1 MIDVFNSSGP
11 SSDHDYPGSDL
22 RPLSVALHILHDN
35 FTGCTAVQMKNGNI
49 LQLIL
54 TETIQIE
61 FVGIYLNKKPPIK
74 LAQRSHHESYLS
86 QHEQEIHS
94 AFHEF
99 PSVLVVVVVVA
110 AAAAVV
116 DGDDVETADLH
127 GTCSVTVVVDDGE
140 NAVGLAAENA
150 VDVAVAAADWA
161 AALEA
166 AVSAAATLELVA
178 AAVGDGDDDGD
189 FAAAAI
195 VVEDVVRLLPLPA
208 AAAAAEVKAA

>member
-1 MIDVFNSSGP
+1 MMKSG
-11 SSDHDYPGSDL
+11 Y
-22 RPLSVALHILHDN
+22 
-35 FTGCTAVQMKNGNI
+35 I
-49 LQLIL
+49 LQLFL
-54 TETIQIE
+54 TETILIE
-61 FVGIYLNKKPPIK
+61 FVGIYPNKKPPIK
-74 LAQRSHHESYLS
+74 LAQRSNHESYLS

-110 AAAAVV
+110 AAVV
-116 DGDDVETADLH
+116 DGDDVVTADLH

>member
-1 MIDVFNSSGP
+1 MMKSG
-11 SSDHDYPGSDL
+11 Y
-22 RPLSVALHILHDN
+22 
-35 FTGCTAVQMKNGNI
+35 I
-49 LQLIL
+49 LQLFL
-54 TETIQIE
+54 TETILIE
-61 FVGIYLNKKPPIK
+61 FVGIYPNKKPPIK
-74 LAQRSHHESYLS
+74 LAQRSNHESYLS

-99 PSVLVVVVVVA
+99 PSVLVVVVVV
-110 AAAAVV
+110 AAAVV

-178 AAVGDGDDDGD
+178 AAVGGGDDGD
-189 FAAAAI
+189 FAAAAT